1 MWTAWTPSLLK
12 SGKKDEP
19 VTEATW
25 KLMLV
30 KGLPDTYTETKAGV
44 EFNKPSFETVVK
56 LKKS

>member
-1 MWTAWTPSLLK
+1 LLK